1 MTTATPVSRTVPASG
16 AQRRLG
22 QSRSQIAH
30 WLEQD
35 RRTPV
40 ASSAL
45 DCAVRSALPLLGG
58 LGAHPGT
65 AVVLGALAQ
74 AWLRSGPSAPARGNT
89 QRPLDLALSLARRHP
104 RTTLVTVGVTGLALW
119 WWTHSSYRPPPR

>member
-1 MTTATPVSRTVPASG
+1 MTTATPLSRTVSASG
-16 AQRRLG
+16 VELRLG

-35 RRTPV
+35 RRAPV

-58 LGAHPGT
+58 LSTHPGT
-65 AVVLGALAQ
+65 AVVLGALAR
-74 AWLRSGPSAPARGNT
+74 AWLRSGPSTPAQGNT
-89 QRPLDLALSLARRHP
+89 LHPLDVALSLARRHP

-119 WWTHSSYRPPPR
+119 WWTRSSHRPPPR